1 MVECSLLL
9 FGEKL
14 GMGDGEFERMG
25 EIAPGCWDGY
35 IMHPGSN
42 GRRVLGVEGEKE
54 IRTVKRSLLQPA
66 SGVIY
71 VNGRCFCVLR
81 EKIGMAERDV

>member
-1 MVECSLLL
+1 MFSSTLR
-9 FGEKL
+9 GKL

-54 IRTVKRSLLQPA
+54 IRTVKRSLYNQLL
-66 SGVIY
+66 
-71 VNGRCFCVLR
+71 VLF
-81 EKIGMAERDV
+81 MSMVVAFVS